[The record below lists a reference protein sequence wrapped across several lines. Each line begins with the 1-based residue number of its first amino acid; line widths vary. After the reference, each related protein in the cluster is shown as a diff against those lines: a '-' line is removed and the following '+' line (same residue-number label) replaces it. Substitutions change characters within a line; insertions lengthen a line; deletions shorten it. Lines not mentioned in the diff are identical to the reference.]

1 MKPIQKRRRR
11 DSISSQFDK
20 LNQIIFEE
28 LREKFPLAD
37 PRDPLMMP
45 RKKTQPE
52 EALIRILPMQSFV
65 RDAKRTTPEEVIVLS
80 SDEEDTVE
88 PPRKQ
93 RKSSKQDSPK
103 KAEKK
108 TVHETISEKV
118 KRRRSAKI
126 PEGFLFYEESH
137 EDEIYTVDKIIGK
150 RSVWGKIQYRVL
162 WKNWNIDAATWE
174 PLKNLTECEKEI
186 KEYEKQRAENLL
198 NGKRRDKKGRFLP
211 ARSV

>member
-11 DSISSQFDK
+11 DSIFSQFDE
-20 LNQIIFEE
+20 LNQMICEE
-28 LREKFPLAD
+28 LREKFPLSE
-37 PRDPLMMP
+37 PREPQMMP

-52 EALIRILPMQSFV
+52 EALTRTLPLQSFV
-65 RDAKRTTPEEVIVLS
+65 SETKRTAPEEVIVLS

-93 RKSSKQDSPK
+93 RKSSKQESPK
-103 KAEKK
+103 KAEEKK
-108 TVHETISEKV
+108 VHETISEKV

-137 EDEIYTVDKIIGK
+137 EDEIYTVEKIIGK
-150 RSVWGKIQYRVL
+150 RYVWGKIQYRVL

-174 PLKNLTECEKEI
+174 PLKNLTDCEKEI
-186 KEYEKQRAENLL
+186 KEYEKERAENLL